1 MTCLRCGARSEN
13 NSDFLEIEVNLEVG
27 LLMDTMICRSSS
39 HGRTMLRS
47 KAVLKRFFDPRHY
60 LGIISKVSSWPV
72 CTDPAESFIRY
83 RCSKCQSLE
92 DATRQLIL
100 QKLPPVLHFS
110 LLRFVFDVMTLERKK
125 RKHNISFPVVLDM
138 NRYLHNQDPTNQE
151 NIYELKGVLI
161 HKGSSAYHGHYEAM
175 VFDAT

>member
-1 MTCLRCGARSEN
+1 
-13 NSDFLEIEVNLEVG
+13 V
-27 LLMDTMICRSSS
+27 
-39 HGRTMLRS
+39 
-47 KAVLKRFFDPRHY
+47 
-60 LGIISKVSSWPV
+60 IISNVSCLLTWI
-72 CTDPAESFIRY
+72 DPTESFSRY
-83 RCSKCQSLE
+83 RCSRCQSLE

-110 LLRFVFDVMTLERKK
+110 LLRFVFDVTTLERKK

-138 NRYLHNQDPTNQE
+138 NRYLRNQDSANQE
-151 NIYELKGVLI
+151 NTYELKGVLV

>member
-1 MTCLRCGARSEN
+1 MTCMRCGARSEN
-13 NSDFLEIEVNLEVG
+13 NSNFLEIEVNLEVG
-27 LLMDTMICRSSS
+27 LLMDVIMCRSSP
-39 HGRTMLRS
+39 HDRTILRS
-47 KAVLKRFFDPRHY
+47 KAALRRFLNLRHY
-60 LGIISKVSSWPV
+60 LGITSNVFCLLIWI
-72 CTDPAESFIRY
+72 DPAESFIRY
-83 RCSKCQSLE
+83 RCCRCQSLE

-110 LLRFVFDVMTLERKK
+110 LLRFVFDIVTLERKK

-138 NRYLHNQDPTNQE
+138 NRYLRNQDSTNQE

-175 VFDAT
+175 VFDVT